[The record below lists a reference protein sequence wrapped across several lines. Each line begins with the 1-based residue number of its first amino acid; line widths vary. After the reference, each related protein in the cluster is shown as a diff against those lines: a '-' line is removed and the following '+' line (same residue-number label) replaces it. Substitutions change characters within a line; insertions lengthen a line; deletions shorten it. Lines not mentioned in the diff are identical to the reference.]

1 MHAGPAISLP
11 CNSRVP
17 MPFAADPNSA
27 CGQAID
33 FCDRFSP
40 APFTISGR
48 HALTLAQP
56 VRSKERWPAKQQD
69 AGRPR
74 FPGRDTMS
82 AVGVDTGFDLAAA
95 ASGPNEISRRLESL
109 PASAYLWRL
118 VILLSLGGCFEIYDL
133 FLTGYIAPGLNRS
146 GLLTTTTQ
154 AFFGF
159 SGIGAFVAAT
169 FAGLFVGTFFL
180 GFLADRFGRRSIFTF
195 ALLGYTAASV
205 AMACQTT
212 SGGVLLWR
220 FIAGIGIGVEII
232 TIDAYITE
240 LVPSWMRGRA
250 FAINQAVMF
259 TAVPVVAALA
269 WWLVP
274 LSPYEI
280 DGWRWVVL
288 TGAAGSMVI
297 WILRLYVP
305 ESPLWLA
312 RHGRTEEAV
321 EILRKLEAAA
331 GTDAARPE
339 RMPDALSSRAEA
351 KAGFAELF
359 KPPYLSLVVLFMV
372 FNFCQAFGFYGFA
385 NWVPT
390 LLVEK
395 GITVTKSLQ
404 YSFIVAF
411 AYPIAPLLA
420 ASFADRLERKWI
432 ICGACVAIIAFG
444 MAFSQFTEPAL
455 LILSGVMLTAANM
468 TMSYAYHAYQTEVFP
483 TSIRARSSGL
493 VYSMSRVSATF
504 SGFIVAYVLREGG
517 VSGVFGL
524 ITSAMVVVIVAI
536 AAFGPNVRGKPL
548 DA

>member
-1 MHAGPAISLP
+1 MPHQAAGRLEEDKMS
-11 CNSRVP
+11 
-17 MPFAADPNSA
+17 AAE
-27 CGQAID
+27 I
-33 FCDRFSP
+33 
-40 APFTISGR
+40 
-48 HALTLAQP
+48 
-56 VRSKERWPAKQQD
+56 D
-69 AGRPR
+69 AGTLP
-74 FPGRDTMS
+74 
-82 AVGVDTGFDLAAA
+82 AAA
-95 ASGPNEISRRLESL
+95 RGEPDEISRRLESL
-109 PASAYLWRL
+109 PASSYLWRL
-118 VILLSLGGCFEIYDL
+118 VILLSLGGWFEVYDL
-133 FLTGYIAPGLNRS
+133 FFTGYIAPGLIRS

-180 GFLADRFGRRSIFTF
+180 GFLADRFGRRLIFTF

-274 LSPYEI
+274 LSPYGI

-312 RHGRTEEAV
+312 RHGRTGEAL
-321 EILRKLEAAA
+321 EILRKLEASA
-331 GTDAARPE
+331 GSGGIRPE
-339 RMPDALSSRAEA
+339 KMADALPSRAVA
-351 KAGFAELF
+351 KTAFAELF
-359 KPPYLSLVVLFMV
+359 KPPYLSLVLLFMV

-432 ICGACVAIIAFG
+432 ICGACMAIIGFG
-444 MAFSQFTEPAL
+444 IAFSQFTAPAL

-483 TSIRARSSGL
+483 TSIRARASGL

-524 ITSAMVVVIVAI
+524 ITSAMIVVIVAI

>member
-1 MHAGPAISLP
+1 MSW
-11 CNSRVP
+11 
-17 MPFAADPNSA
+17 
-27 CGQAID
+27 
-33 FCDRFSP
+33 
-40 APFTISGR
+40 
-48 HALTLAQP
+48 LARLHQ
-56 VRSKERWPAKQQD
+56 ER
-69 AGRPR
+69 RPIKG
-74 FPGRDTMS
+74 FGEELMS
-82 AVGVDTGFDLAAA
+82 AIEISAAGEVA
-95 ASGPNEISRRLESL
+95 ATSSGADEISRRLESL
-109 PASAYLWRL
+109 PASSYVWRL

-133 FLTGYIAPGLNRS
+133 FFTGYIAPGLNRS

-180 GFLADRFGRRSIFTF
+180 GFLADRFGRRAIFTF
-195 ALLGYTAASV
+195 ALLGYSAASV
-205 AMACQTT
+205 VMAFQT
-212 SGGVLLWR
+212 SSEGLLLWR

-240 LVPSWMRGRA
+240 LVPSWLRGRA
-250 FAINQAVMF
+250 FAVNQSVMF
-259 TAVPVVAALA
+259 ISVPIVAFLS

-274 LSPYEI
+274 LQPYGL

-288 TGAAGSMVI
+288 IGAAGSMVI
-297 WILRLYVP
+297 WVLRLYVP

-312 RHGRTEEAV
+312 RHGRTEQALK
-321 EILRKLEAAA
+321 ILATLEASA
-331 GTDAARPE
+331 GPGKAPPQSIAN
-339 RMPDALSSRAEA
+339 RMPARAPA
-351 KAGFAELF
+351 KVGFAELF
-359 KPPYLSLVVLFMV
+359 RPPYLSLVVLFMV

-444 MAFSQFTEPAL
+444 AAFSQFTAPAL
-455 LILSGVMLTAANM
+455 LILSGVLLTAANM

-483 TSIRARSSGL
+483 TAIRARASGL
-493 VYSMSRVSATF
+493 VYSMSRVSAMF
-504 SGFIVAYVLREGG
+504 SGFIVAYMLRVGG

-524 ITSAMVVVIVAI
+524 IISAMILVIIVVAT
-536 AAFGPNVRGKPL
+536 FGPNVRGKPL
-548 DA
+548 DAI

>member
-1 MHAGPAISLP
+1 MS
-11 CNSRVP
+11 
-17 MPFAADPNSA
+17 AAE
-27 CGQAID
+27 I
-33 FCDRFSP
+33 
-40 APFTISGR
+40 
-48 HALTLAQP
+48 
-56 VRSKERWPAKQQD
+56 D
-69 AGRPR
+69 AGTS
-74 FPGRDTMS
+74 FTTGTG
-82 AVGVDTGFDLAAA
+82 GVD
-95 ASGPNEISRRLESL
+95 EISRRLESL
-109 PASAYLWRL
+109 PASSYVWRL

-133 FLTGYIAPGLNRS
+133 FFTGYIAPGLNHS

-205 AMACQTT
+205 VMACQTT
-212 SGGVLLWR
+212 SGGLLLWR

-250 FAINQAVMF
+250 FAVNQAVMF
-259 TAVPVVAALA
+259 IAVPIVAFLS

-274 LSPYEI
+274 LSPYGI

-288 TGAAGSMVI
+288 IGAAGSMVI
-297 WILRLYVP
+297 WVLRLYVP

-312 RHGRTEEAV
+312 RHGRGDEADK
-321 EILRKLEAAA
+321 IMRRLEASVSASSSRPKAPPAA
-331 GTDAARPE
+331 APARP
-339 RMPDALSSRAEA
+339 PKKADFSALFR
-351 KAGFAELF
+351 
-359 KPPYLSLVVLFMV
+359 PPYRSLVVLFMV

-395 GITVTKSLQ
+395 GITVTRSLQ

-420 ASFADRLERKWI
+420 ASFADKLERKWI
-432 ICGACVAIIAFG
+432 ICGACAAIIIFG
-444 MAFSQFTEPAL
+444 MAFSQLTEPAL
-455 LILSGVMLTAANM
+455 LILSGVLLTAANM

-483 TSIRARSSGL
+483 TAIRARAAGL
-493 VYSMSRVSATF
+493 VYSMSRLSAMF

-517 VSGVFGL
+517 VGGVFGL
-524 ITSAMVVVIVAI
+524 ITTAMVIVIVAI
-536 AAFGPNVRGKPL
+536 ALFGPAVRGKPL

>member
-1 MHAGPAISLP
+1 MSGIDAGTS
-11 CNSRVP
+11 
-17 MPFAADPNSA
+17 FAA
-27 CGQAID
+27 G
-33 FCDRFSP
+33 
-40 APFTISGR
+40 TG
-48 HALTLAQP
+48 
-56 VRSKERWPAKQQD
+56 
-69 AGRPR
+69 
-74 FPGRDTMS
+74 
-82 AVGVDTGFDLAAA
+82 GVD
-95 ASGPNEISRRLESL
+95 EISRRLESL
-109 PASAYLWRL
+109 PASSYVWR
-118 VILLSLGGCFEIYDL
+118 VGILLSLGGCFENYYL
-133 FLTGYIAPGLNRS
+133 FFTGFIAQGVNRS

-205 AMACQTT
+205 VMTCQTT
-212 SGGVLLWR
+212 SGGLLLWR

-250 FAINQAVMF
+250 FAVNQAVMF
-259 TAVPVVAALA
+259 IAVPIVAFLS

-274 LSPYEI
+274 LSPYGI

-288 TGAAGSMVI
+288 IGAAGSMVI
-297 WILRLYVP
+297 WVLRLYVP

-312 RHGRTEEAV
+312 RHGRGDEADK
-321 EILRKLEAAA
+321 IMRRLEASVSASSTRPMTPPAA
-331 GTDAARPE
+331 IPARP
-339 RMPDALSSRAEA
+339 PKPAE
-351 KAGFAELF
+351 FSELF
-359 KPPYLSLVVLFMV
+359 RPPYLSLVVLFMV

-420 ASFADRLERKWI
+420 STFADRLERKWI
-432 ICGACVAIIAFG
+432 TCGACVAIILFG
-444 MAFSQFTEPAL
+444 AAFSQLTAPAL
-455 LILSGVMLTAANM
+455 LILSGVLLTAANM

-483 TSIRARSSGL
+483 TAIRARASGP
-493 VYSMSRVSATF
+493 VYSMSRISAMF
-504 SGFIVAYVLREGG
+504 SGFIVAWMLKIGG
-517 VSGVFGL
+517 VGGVFGL
-524 ITSAMVVVIVAI
+524 ITSV
-536 AAFGPNVRGKPL
+536 
-548 DA
+548 

>member
-1 MHAGPAISLP
+1 
-11 CNSRVP
+11 
-17 MPFAADPNSA
+17 
-27 CGQAID
+27 
-33 FCDRFSP
+33 
-40 APFTISGR
+40 
-48 HALTLAQP
+48 
-56 VRSKERWPAKQQD
+56 
-69 AGRPR
+69 
-74 FPGRDTMS
+74 MS
-82 AVGVDTGFDLAAA
+82 AVGIDAGRDVAAA
-95 ASGPNEISRRLESL
+95 RGEPDEISQRLERL
-109 PASAYLWRL
+109 PASSYLWRL

-133 FLTGYIAPGLNRS
+133 FLTGYIAPGLDRS
-146 GLLTTTTQ
+146 GLLTTKTQ

-180 GFLADRFGRRSIFTF
+180 GYLADRFGRRSIFTY
-195 ALLGYTAASV
+195 ALLGYTAATV
-205 AMACQTT
+205 VMACQTT

-250 FAINQAVMF
+250 FAVNQAVMF
-259 TAVPVVAALA
+259 IAVPVVAFLS

-274 LSPYEI
+274 LSPYGV

-288 TGAAGSMVI
+288 IGAAASMVI
-297 WILRLYVP
+297 WILRLFVP

-312 RHGRTEEAV
+312 RHGRMEDAV
-321 EILRKLEAAA
+321 KIVRTLEIASGAAQ
-331 GTDAARPE
+331 ARPQDI
-339 RMPDALSSRAEA
+339 PDRLPVRTPA
-351 KAGFAELF
+351 KVGYADLF

-420 ASFADRLERKWI
+420 ASFADRFERKWI
-432 ICGACVAIIAFG
+432 ICGACVAIIVFG
-444 MAFSQFTEPAL
+444 MAFSQLTQPAL
-455 LILSGVMLTAANM
+455 LILCGVLLTASNM

-483 TSIRARSSGL
+483 TSIRARASGL
-493 VYSMSRVSATF
+493 VYSMSRVSAMF
-504 SGFIVAYVLREGG
+504 SGFIVAYMLREAG
-517 VSGVFGL
+517 VGGVFGL
-524 ITSAMVVVIVAI
+524 ITAAMVMVIVAM
-536 AAFGPNVRGKPL
+536 ATFGPDVRGKPL

>member
-1 MHAGPAISLP
+1 MSVVELD
-11 CNSRVP
+11 SRRDAV
-17 MPFAADPNSA
+17 SA
-27 CGQAID
+27 
-33 FCDRFSP
+33 
-40 APFTISGR
+40 
-48 HALTLAQP
+48 
-56 VRSKERWPAKQQD
+56 E
-69 AGRPR
+69 
-74 FPGRDTMS
+74 
-82 AVGVDTGFDLAAA
+82 
-95 ASGPNEISRRLESL
+95 EIARRLENL
-109 PASAYLWRL
+109 PASSDLWRL

-133 FLTGYIAPGLNRS
+133 FFTGYIAPGLNRS

-169 FAGLFVGTFFL
+169 FAGLFAGTFFL
-180 GFLADRFGRRSIFTF
+180 GFLADRFGRRAIFTW
-195 ALLGYTAASV
+195 ALLGYSAASV
-205 AMACQTT
+205 IMALQST
-212 SGGVLLWR
+212 SEGLLLWR

-250 FAINQAVMF
+250 FAVNQSVMF
-259 TAVPVVAALA
+259 IAVPIVAFLS

-274 LSPYEI
+274 LKPYGL

-288 TGAAGSMVI
+288 IGVAGSMVI
-297 WILRLYVP
+297 WVLRLYVP

-312 RHGRTEEAV
+312 RHGRGAEADK
-321 EILRKLEAAA
+321 IMRGLEASVTASS
-331 GTDAARPE
+331 ARPKTPPAAVPA
-339 RMPDALSSRAEA
+339 RPTKPAE
-351 KAGFAELF
+351 FSELF
-359 KPPYLSLVVLFMV
+359 RPPYLSLVVLFMV

-432 ICGACVAIIAFG
+432 ICGACVAIITFG
-444 MAFSQFTEPAL
+444 TAFSQLTDPAL
-455 LILSGVMLTAANM
+455 LILSGVLLTAANM

-483 TSIRARSSGL
+483 TAIRARASGM
-493 VYSMSRVSATF
+493 VYSMSRISAMF
-504 SGFIVAYVLREGG
+504 SGFIVAYMLRVAG
-517 VSGVFGL
+517 VNGVFGL
-524 ITSAMVVVIVAI
+524 ITMAMVLVIIAI
-536 AAFGPNVRGKPL
+536 ATFGPHVRGKPL

>member
-1 MHAGPAISLP
+1 MSVAEMAGGTERS
-11 CNSRVP
+11 
-17 MPFAADPNSA
+17 AARGEPD
-27 CGQAID
+27 
-33 FCDRFSP
+33 
-40 APFTISGR
+40 
-48 HALTLAQP
+48 
-56 VRSKERWPAKQQD
+56 
-69 AGRPR
+69 
-74 FPGRDTMS
+74 
-82 AVGVDTGFDLAAA
+82 
-95 ASGPNEISRRLESL
+95 EISRRLESL
-109 PASAYLWRL
+109 PASSYLWRL
-118 VILLSLGGCFEIYDL
+118 VILLSLGGWFEVYDL
-133 FLTGYIAPGLNRS
+133 FFTGYIAPGLTRS

-180 GFLADRFGRRSIFTF
+180 GFLADRFGRRAIFTF

-205 AMACQTT
+205 AMACQAT

-240 LVPSWMRGRA
+240 LVPSRMRGRA
-250 FAINQAVMF
+250 FAVNQAVMF

-274 LSPYEI
+274 LSPYGI

-312 RHGRTEEAV
+312 RQGRTGEAI

-331 GTDAARPE
+331 GSGAARPQTTA
-339 RMPDALSSRAEA
+339 DALPSRAVA
-351 KAGFAELF
+351 KARFAELF

-420 ASFADRLERKWI
+420 ARFADRLERKWI
-432 ICGACVAIIAFG
+432 ICGASLAIIGFG

-483 TSIRARSSGL
+483 TSIRARASGL

-504 SGFIVAYVLREGG
+504 SGFIVAYVLREAG

-524 ITSAMVVVIVAI
+524 ITSAMIVVIVTI
-536 AAFGPNVRGKPL
+536 AVFGPDVRGKPL

>member
-1 MHAGPAISLP
+1 
-11 CNSRVP
+11 
-17 MPFAADPNSA
+17 
-27 CGQAID
+27 
-33 FCDRFSP
+33 
-40 APFTISGR
+40 
-48 HALTLAQP
+48 
-56 VRSKERWPAKQQD
+56 
-69 AGRPR
+69 
-74 FPGRDTMS
+74 MS
-82 AVGVDTGFDLAAA
+82 AIGIDAEIVSAAA
-95 ASGPNEISRRLESL
+95 RGGPDEISRRLESL
-109 PASAYLWRL
+109 PASSYLWRL

-180 GFLADRFGRRSIFTF
+180 GFLADRFGRRAIFTY
-195 ALLGYTAASV
+195 ALLAYSAASV

-212 SGGVLLWR
+212 AGGVLLWR

-240 LVPSWMRGRA
+240 LVPSWMRGRS
-250 FAINQAVMF
+250 FAVNQAVMF
-259 TAVPVVAALA
+259 IAVPVVAFLS

-274 LSPYEI
+274 LLPYGV

-288 TGAAGSMVI
+288 IGAAASMVI

-312 RHGRTEEAV
+312 RHGRTEEAAK
-321 EILRKLEAAA
+321 ILRTL
-331 GTDAARPE
+331 
-339 RMPDALSSRAEA
+339 EA
-351 KAGFAELF
+351 KAGVADARPEKAPAASPARALTTMGYADLF
-359 KPPYLSLVVLFMV
+359 RPPYLSLVVLFMV

-385 NWVPT
+385 NWVPA

-444 MAFSQFTEPAL
+444 MAFSQLTLPAL
-455 LILSGVMLTAANM
+455 LILCGVLLTAANM

-483 TSIRARSSGL
+483 TSIRARASGL
-493 VYSMSRVSATF
+493 VYSMSRISATF
-504 SGFIVAYVLREGG
+504 SGFIVAYMLREAGVGG
-517 VSGVFGL
+517 VFAL
-524 ITSAMVVVIVAI
+524 ITAAMVIVIVAI
-536 AAFGPNVRGKPL
+536 ATFGPNVRGKPL

>member
-1 MHAGPAISLP
+1 MSAIE
-11 CNSRVP
+11 
-17 MPFAADPNSA
+17 
-27 CGQAID
+27 I
-33 FCDRFSP
+33 
-40 APFTISGR
+40 
-48 HALTLAQP
+48 
-56 VRSKERWPAKQQD
+56 D
-69 AGRPR
+69 AG
-74 FPGRDTMS
+74 
-82 AVGVDTGFDLAAA
+82 TGIAAA
-95 ASGPNEISRRLESL
+95 HSGADEISRRLENL
-109 PASAYLWRL
+109 PASSYVWRL

-133 FLTGYIAPGLNRS
+133 FFTGYIAPGLIRS

-154 AFFGF
+154 AIFGF

-180 GFLADRFGRRSIFTF
+180 GFLADRFGRRAIFTW
-195 ALLGYTAASV
+195 ALLGYSAASV

-212 SGGVLLWR
+212 SGGLLLWR
-220 FIAGIGIGVEII
+220 FIAGVGIGVEII

-250 FAINQAVMF
+250 FAVNQAVMF
-259 TAVPVVAALA
+259 IAVPVVAALA

-274 LSPYEI
+274 LSPYGV

-288 TGAAGSMVI
+288 IGAAGSMVI
-297 WILRLYVP
+297 WILRLFVP

-312 RHGRTEEAV
+312 RHGRTEEAFK
-321 EILRKLEAAA
+321 ILKTLEASA
-331 GTDAARPE
+331 GPVNTRPE
-339 RMPDALSSRAEA
+339 RKAEMLPARTAA
-351 KAGFAELF
+351 KATFADLF

-444 MAFSQFTEPAL
+444 TAFSQLTAPAL
-455 LILSGVMLTAANM
+455 LILSGVLLTAANM

-483 TSIRARSSGL
+483 TSIRARASGL
-493 VYSMSRVSATF
+493 VYSMSRVSAMF
-504 SGFIVAYVLREGG
+504 SGFIVAYMLRVAG
-517 VSGVFGL
+517 VNGVFGL
-524 ITSAMVVVIVAI
+524 ITSAMILVIIAI
-536 AAFGPNVRGKPL
+536 ATFGPNVRGKPL
-548 DA
+548 DAS

>member
-1 MHAGPAISLP
+1 MS
-11 CNSRVP
+11 SV
-17 MPFAADPNSA
+17 AAD
-27 CGQAID
+27 
-33 FCDRFSP
+33 
-40 APFTISGR
+40 
-48 HALTLAQP
+48 
-56 VRSKERWPAKQQD
+56 
-69 AGRPR
+69 AGA
-74 FPGRDTMS
+74 D
-82 AVGVDTGFDLAAA
+82 VAAA
-95 ASGPNEISRRLESL
+95 TGGPTDVSRRLESL

-146 GLLTTTTQ
+146 GLLTTTTES
-154 AFFGF
+154 FFGF

-205 AMACQTT
+205 VMACQTS
-212 SGGVLLWR
+212 SGGLLLWR
-220 FIAGIGIGVEII
+220 FLAGIGIGVEII

-250 FAINQAVMF
+250 FAVNQAVMF
-259 TAVPVVAALA
+259 LAVPIVALLA
-269 WWLVP
+269 WRLVP
-274 LSPYEI
+274 LSPFGV

-288 TGAAGSMVI
+288 IGAAASMVI
-297 WILRLYVP
+297 WILRLFVP

-312 RHGRTEEAV
+312 RHGRYAEAMEV
-321 EILRKLEAAA
+321 VRRLEAATGA
-331 GTDAARPE
+331 DPAAMPLAVPRP
-339 RMPDALSSRAEA
+339 SVGI
-351 KAGFAELF
+351 KAVGFAELL
-359 KPPYLSLVVLFMV
+359 KPPYLSLVILFMV

-404 YSFIVAF
+404 YSFILAF
-411 AYPIAPLLA
+411 AYPIAPFVA

-432 ICGACVAIIAFG
+432 ICSASAAIILFGFAF
-444 MAFSQFTEPAL
+444 ARLEEPTL
-455 LILSGVMLTAANM
+455 VIICGVLLTAANV

-483 TSIRARSSGL
+483 TVVRARAAGL
-493 VYSMSRVSATF
+493 VYSMSRISATF
-504 SGFIVAYVLREGG
+504 SGFMVAYMLRQSGVGG
-517 VSGVFGL
+517 VFAL
-524 ITSAMVVVIVAI
+524 ITAAMLIVIVTL

>member
-1 MHAGPAISLP
+1 MGAI
-11 CNSRVP
+11 
-17 MPFAADPNSA
+17 
-27 CGQAID
+27 
-33 FCDRFSP
+33 
-40 APFTISGR
+40 
-48 HALTLAQP
+48 
-56 VRSKERWPAKQQD
+56 
-69 AGRPR
+69 
-74 FPGRDTMS
+74 
-82 AVGVDTGFDLAAA
+82 GVDTGLDLAAA
-95 ASGPNEISRRLESL
+95 RGGPDEISRRLESL
-109 PASAYLWRL
+109 PASSYVWRL

-133 FLTGYIAPGLNRS
+133 FFTGYIAPGLTRS

-169 FAGLFVGTFFL
+169 FAGLFAGAFFL
-180 GFLADRFGRRSIFTF
+180 GFLADRFGRRSVFTF
-195 ALLGYTAASV
+195 ALLGYSAASV
-205 AMACQTT
+205 LMACQT
-212 SGGVLLWR
+212 SAGGLLLWR

-259 TAVPVVAALA
+259 IAVPVVAALS

-274 LSPYEI
+274 LSPCGV

-288 TGAAGSMVI
+288 IGAAGSMVI
-297 WILRLYVP
+297 WVLRLFVP

-312 RHGRTEEAV
+312 RHGRTEEADK
-321 EILRKLEAAA
+321 ILRSLESAA
-331 GTDAARPE
+331 GAAPAHPKRPAATS
-339 RMPDALSSRAEA
+339 PARATSPA
-351 KAGFAELF
+351 VFADLF

-390 LLVEK
+390 LLIEK

-444 MAFSQFTEPAL
+444 TAFSQFTEPAL
-455 LILSGVMLTAANM
+455 LILSGVLLTAANM

-483 TSIRARSSGL
+483 TSIRARASGL
-493 VYSMSRVSATF
+493 VYSMSRVSAMF
-504 SGFIVAYVLREGG
+504 SGFMVAYMLRVAGIN
-517 VSGVFGL
+517 GVFGL
-524 ITSAMVVVIVAI
+524 IISAMIIVILAI
-536 AAFGPNVRGKPL
+536 AIFGPNVRGKPL